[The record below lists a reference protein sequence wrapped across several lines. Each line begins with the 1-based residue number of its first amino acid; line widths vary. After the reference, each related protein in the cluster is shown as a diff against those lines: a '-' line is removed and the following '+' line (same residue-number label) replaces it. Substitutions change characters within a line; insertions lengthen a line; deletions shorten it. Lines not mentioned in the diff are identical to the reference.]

1 MIPLSARARG
11 LLFHGR
17 TGLWGRGWLAVAL
30 LMAAHAVHGQ
40 PVTPSAPPSPPP
52 LLPGGPPPLQA
63 HATVRPAVA
72 ALGERVLYQGWV
84 LRGAPRTLARWLPP
98 DTSQALTWGEPRVRV
113 THFHSG
119 SIGGRGGKPPKPD
132 ATGRYALSA
141 ADTLWVEIAL
151 QAFALGHQ
159 SVPGIPVEIDDG
171 GGGPRI
177 LSLPVVTLDV
187 MPMLTA
193 ADSNADY
200 RSLHAPL
207 AAPWWE
213 RVPWAWVIAGLAGLA
228 VAWAAW
234 RAWRRRRVT
243 APAAA
248 PEALPLD
255 ARAEALAALT
265 ALRALSLPEHGRFV
279 EHSFR
284 LGQILRR
291 YLEATTGV
299 ARPGDSSPEL
309 VTRLKGLGLGADD
322 LTRLSALLRVWDRVK
337 FAREPFTLDE
347 AVRAERAVEGY
358 VRRPVIAVIEK
369 VA

>member
-1 MIPLSARARG
+1 M
-11 LLFHGR
+11 
-17 TGLWGRGWLAVAL
+17 
-30 LMAAHAVHGQ
+30 
-40 PVTPSAPPSPPP
+40 
-52 LLPGGPPPLQA
+52 
-63 HATVRPAVA
+63 
-72 ALGERVLYQGWV
+72 
-84 LRGAPRTLARWLPP
+84 
-98 DTSQALTWGEPRVRV
+98 
-113 THFHSG
+113 
-119 SIGGRGGKPPKPD
+119 
-132 ATGRYALSA
+132 
-141 ADTLWVEIAL
+141 
-151 QAFALGHQ
+151 
-159 SVPGIPVEIDDG
+159 
-171 GGGPRI
+171 
-177 LSLPVVTLDV
+177 VTLDV
-187 MPMLTA
+187 MPVLSA

-213 RVPWAWVIAGLAGLA
+213 RVPWTMVVLGLLLLA
-228 VAWAAW
+228 VAGWVM
-234 RAWRRRRVT
+234 RAVRRRAA

-255 ARAEALAALT
+255 PRAEALAALT

-291 YLEATTGV
+291 YLEATTVV

-309 VTRLKGLGLGADD
+309 VTHLKGAGLGADD
-322 LTRLSALLRVWDRVK
+322 LTRLSALLRLWDRVK

-358 VRRPVIAVIEK
+358 LRRPVMAVTER